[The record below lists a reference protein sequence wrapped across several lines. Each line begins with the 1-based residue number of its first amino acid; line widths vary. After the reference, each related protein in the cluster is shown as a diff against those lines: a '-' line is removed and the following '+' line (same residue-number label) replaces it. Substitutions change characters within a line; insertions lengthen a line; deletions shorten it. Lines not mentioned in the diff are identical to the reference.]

1 MQTSEPSGTAAAATE
16 SISPRFRELD
26 RWPAAQVLLA
36 MWEGQLAAVAAVRA
50 ALPALESAAEA
61 ALPRLARGGRLVY
74 AGAGTSGRIG
84 VQDGAELPPTFD
96 WPEDRLVLLMAG
108 GAAAFTRSVENA
120 EDDRAAA
127 QRDVAAHA
135 IGGDDVAIGIA
146 ASGSTPYTTTVISE
160 CAQRG
165 ALTIGIANSPGG
177 ALLAAASHPIL
188 IETGAEVIAGSTR
201 MMAGTAQ
208 KVVLNLFSTL
218 VMVRLGR
225 IHRGLMV
232 DMNARNAKL
241 RQRAV
246 RMLHDLTGQ
255 DDAAIRAALDEAG
268 GRVKTAVLILRGLDR
283 ASADSLLA
291 LHAGHLHAALAGLD
305 P

>member
-1 MQTSEPSGTAAAATE
+1 MQTSEPPRPAAATE
-16 SISPRFRELD
+16 SISPRFRDLD
-26 RWPAAQVLLA
+26 RWPAAEVLLA

-61 ALPRLARGGRLVY
+61 ALPLLARGGRLVY

-135 IGGDDVAIGIA
+135 IDADDVAIGIA
-146 ASGSTPYTTTVISE
+146 ASGSTPYTTTVITE

-177 ALLAAASHPIL
+177 TLLAAAAHPIL
-188 IETGAEVIAGSTR
+188 VETGAETIAGSTR
-201 MMAGTAQ
+201 MQAGTAQ
-208 KVVLNLFSTL
+208 KVVLNLFSSL
-218 VMVRLGR
+218 VMVRMGH

-232 DMNARNAKL
+232 DMNARNTKL
-241 RQRAV
+241 RLRAV
-246 RMLHDLTGQ
+246 RMLRELTGQ
-255 DDAAIRAALDEAG
+255 DDTAARVALDAAG
-268 GRVKTAVLILRGLDR
+268 GRVKTAVLMLRGADR
-283 ASADSLLA
+283 QTAESLLA
-291 LHAGHLHAALAGLD
+291 KYAGHLHAALAELD
-305 P
+305 A